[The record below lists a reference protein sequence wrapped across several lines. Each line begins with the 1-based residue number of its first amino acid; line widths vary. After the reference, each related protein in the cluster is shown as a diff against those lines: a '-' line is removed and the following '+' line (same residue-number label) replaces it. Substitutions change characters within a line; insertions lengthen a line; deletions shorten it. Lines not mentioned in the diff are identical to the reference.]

1 MMGAA
6 DWRVLCKT
14 GKKYFEK
21 MQQMFLG
28 DSSSSR
34 LGKQRSYS
42 AFSRKPEPQ
51 PKAGPEM
58 NI

>member
-34 LGKQRSYS
+34 LGKQRSHS